1 MTDESTARHRRP
13 PRPDEFPHRVVHT
26 IRFRDLDPQNH
37 VNNAVFLTFFEGGR
51 VPLLRDPR
59 YGLWVDGA
67 TYVQA
72 NLTIDYLAEIHWPGE
87 VVIGTRVAR
96 VGTSSLT
103 FDQAVFS
110 GDRCAGLA
118 LSTLVLIDRETRKP
132 RPFPEAIAA
141 RLRAGG
147 GTVPEV
153 G

>member
-1 MTDESTARHRRP
+1 MVRQTL
-13 PRPDEFPHRVVHT
+13 
-26 IRFRDLDPQNH
+26 RFRDLDPQNH
-37 VNNAVFLTFFEGGR
+37 VNNAVFVTFLEAGR

-59 YGLWVDGA
+59 YGMWIDGA

-72 NLTIDYLAEIHWPGE
+72 RLIIDYLAEIHYPGD

-118 LSTLVLIDRETRKP
+118 TSTLVMLDRDTRKP
-132 RPFPEAIAA
+132 RPLPADLAA

-147 GTVPEV
+147 GAVPEV